1 MMAITESV
9 YKMLIRALH
18 VTYTPDEDTE
28 ARIRAE
34 GAAGKELLNR
44 YADPDAGCEPGTRC
58 GQLLCDY
65 VMRAEA
71 GAAETFLTDFAQD
84 IVEIKSE
91 YDLRTWAAAKGY
103 TPEENTEAEG
113 DAETEGD

>member
-1 MMAITESV
+1 MAITETV
-9 YKMLIRALH
+9 YGMLLRALH

-28 ARIRAE
+28 RRIRAE
-34 GAAGKELLNR
+34 GGAGKDLLNR
-44 YADPDAGCEPGTRC
+44 YADPEADCEPGSRC

-71 GAAETFLTDFAQD
+71 GAAETFLQDFAQD

-91 YDLRTWAAAKGY
+91 YDTRTWAAGKGY
-103 TPEENTEAEG
+103 TEAEG
-113 DAETEGD
+113 NAETQGD

>member
-1 MMAITESV
+1 MAITETV
-9 YKMLIRALH
+9 YNMLLRALH

-28 ARIRAE
+28 QRIRAE

-44 YADPDAGCEPGTRC
+44 YADPDADCEPGTRC

-91 YDLRTWAAAKGY
+91 YDARIWAAGKGY
-103 TPEENTEAEG
+103 AEAEG

>member
-1 MMAITESV
+1 MAITETV
-9 YKMLIRALH
+9 YGMLLRALH

-28 ARIRAE
+28 RRIRAE
-34 GAAGKELLNR
+34 GSAGKDLLNR
-44 YADPDAGCEPGTRC
+44 YADPEADCEPGSRC

-71 GAAETFLTDFAQD
+71 GAAETFLRDFAQD

-91 YDLRTWAAAKGY
+91 YDAKTWAAGMGY
-103 TPEENTEAEG
+103 TEAEG
-113 DAETEGD
+113 NVETQGD

>member
-1 MMAITESV
+1 MAITETV
-9 YKMLIRALH
+9 YSMLMRALH

-28 ARIRAE
+28 RRIRAE
-34 GAAGKELLNR
+34 GSAGKDLLNR
-44 YADPDAGCEPGTRC
+44 YADPEADCEPGSRC

-71 GAAETFLTDFAQD
+71 GAAETFLQDFAQD

-91 YDLRTWAAAKGY
+91 YDAKTWAAGMGY
-103 TPEENTEAEG
+103 TEAEG
-113 DAETEGD
+113 NAETQGD

>member
-1 MMAITESV
+1 MAITETV
-9 YKMLIRALH
+9 YNMLLRALH

-28 ARIRAE
+28 QRIRAE
-34 GAAGKELLNR
+34 GAAGKDLLNR
-44 YADPDAGCEPGTRC
+44 YADPDADCEPGTRC

-71 GAAETFLTDFAQD
+71 GAAETFLVDFAQD

-91 YDLRTWAAAKGY
+91 YDARIWAAGKGY
-103 TPEENTEAEG
+103 TEAEG
-113 DAETEGD
+113 DAETQGD

>member
-1 MMAITESV
+1 MAITETV
-9 YKMLIRALH
+9 YSMLLRALH

-28 ARIRAE
+28 RRIRAE
-34 GAAGKELLNR
+34 GSAGKDLLNR
-44 YADPDAGCEPGTRC
+44 YADPEADCEPGSRC

-71 GAAETFLTDFAQD
+71 GAAETFLRDFAQD

-91 YDLRTWAAAKGY
+91 YDTKTWAAGMGY
-103 TPEENTEAEG
+103 TEAEG
-113 DAETEGD
+113 NAETQGD

>member
-1 MMAITESV
+1 MAITETV
-9 YKMLIRALH
+9 YKMLLRALH
-18 VTYTPDEDTE
+18 VTYTPDDDTE
-28 ARIRAE
+28 QRIRAE

-44 YADPDAGCEPGTRC
+44 YADPVAGCEPVTRC

-91 YDLRTWAAAKGY
+91 YDIRAWAAAKGY
-103 TPEENTEAEG
+103 TEAEG

>member
-1 MMAITESV
+1 MAITESV

-28 ARIRAE
+28 RRIRAE
-34 GAAGKELLNR
+34 GSAGKDLLNR
-44 YADPDAGCEPGTRC
+44 YADPEADCEPGSRC

-71 GAAETFLTDFAQD
+71 GAAETFLRDFAQD

-91 YDLRTWAAAKGY
+91 FDAKTWAAGMGY
-103 TPEENTEAEG
+103 TEAEG
-113 DAETEGD
+113 NAETQGD

>member
-1 MMAITESV
+1 
-9 YKMLIRALH
+9 MLLRALH

-28 ARIRAE
+28 QRIRAE

-44 YADPDAGCEPGTRC
+44 YADPDADCEPGTRC

-71 GAAETFLTDFAQD
+71 GAAETFLVDCAPDVVD
-84 IVEIKSE
+84 ITSE
-91 YDLRTWAAAKGY
+91 YEARIWAAGHGY
-103 TPEENTEAEG
+103 TEAEG
-113 DAETEGD
+113 DAATQGD

>member
-1 MMAITESV
+1 MAITETV
-9 YKMLIRALH
+9 YNMLLRALH

-28 ARIRAE
+28 QRIRAE

-44 YADPDAGCEPGTRC
+44 YADPDADCEPGTRC

-91 YDLRTWAAAKGY
+91 YDARIWAAGKGY
-103 TPEENTEAEG
+103 TEAEG

>member
-1 MMAITESV
+1 MAISETV
-9 YKMLIRALH
+9 YTMLIRALH

-28 ARIRAE
+28 QRIRAE

-44 YADPDAGCEPGTRC
+44 YADPDATCEPGTRC

-71 GAAETFLTDFAQD
+71 GAAETFLNDFAQD

-91 YDLRTWAAAKGY
+91 YDIRMWAEAKGY
-103 TPEENTEAEG
+103 
-113 DAETEGD
+113 AETGG

>member
-1 MMAITESV
+1 
-9 YKMLIRALH
+9 
-18 VTYTPDEDTE
+18 
-28 ARIRAE
+28 
-34 GAAGKELLNR
+34 
-44 YADPDAGCEPGTRC
+44 
-58 GQLLCDY
+58 
-65 VMRAEA
+65 MRAEA

>member
-1 MMAITESV
+1 MAITETV
-9 YKMLIRALH
+9 YNMLLRALH

-28 ARIRAE
+28 QRIRAE
-34 GAAGKELLNR
+34 GAAGKDLLNR
-44 YADPDAGCEPGTRC
+44 YADPDADCEPGTRC

-71 GAAETFLTDFAQD
+71 GAAETFLVDFAQD

-91 YDLRTWAAAKGY
+91 YDARIWAAGKGY
-103 TPEENTEAEG
+103 TEAEG

>member
-1 MMAITESV
+1 MAITQTV
-9 YKMLIRALH
+9 YNMLLRALH

-28 ARIRAE
+28 QRIRAE
-34 GAAGKELLNR
+34 GEAGKRIINR
-44 YADPDAGCEPGTRC
+44 YADPDADCEPGTRC

-71 GAAETFLTDFAQD
+71 GATETFLQDFAQD

-91 YDLRTWAAAKGY
+91 YDAMKYAEARGY
-103 TPEENTEAEG
+103 TEAED
-113 DAETEGD
+113 DAET